1 MNTRYPINVAGVLA
15 PKGAIA
21 LVRGLRSGI
30 ERFERAHG
38 RFTRR
43 LETYTEGCLPW
54 QFHHQRGVKT
64 RYRTDIAAELP
75 SIGPIQ
81 SERGLI
87 PGLEILARAFGRF
100 TQP

>member
-1 MNTRYPINVAGVLA
+1 MV
-15 PKGAIA
+15 
-21 LVRGLRSGI
+21 GLP
-30 ERFERAHG
+30 AA
-38 RFTRR
+38 TRR
-43 LETYTEGCLPW
+43 LETYTKGCLPW

-87 PGLEILARAFGRF
+87 PGLESLARACGRF
-100 TQP
+100 TQPQESYTQGMLMC